1 MAHDILNE
9 LERKGGTKPSPIMKI
24 KKRTA
29 GGGPALTSHLRKS
42 SHFYCSTDGESLT
55 SISPRLGEAEGT
67 TKKVLMNQ
75 NEDMTIGISAKQSDK
90 LKKIVLT
97 RRVQLPK

>member
-9 LERKGGTKPSPIMKI
+9 LERKGVAKSSPRMKI

-29 GGGPALTSHLRKS
+29 GGGPALTNHLRKS
-42 SHFYCSTDGESLT
+42 SHFYCSTDGESLL
-55 SISPRLGEAEGT
+55 SISPRLGEAEGA
-67 TKKVLMNQ
+67 TKKVVMTQ
-75 NEDMTIGISAKQSDK
+75 NDEMAIGISEKQTDQ

-97 RRVQLPK
+97 RRV